1 MLVPVM
7 SEGSKSGVNWMREK
21 SAAIEA
27 EIAFASVVF
36 PTPGISVRRT

>member
-1 MLVPVM
+1 
-7 SEGSKSGVNWMREK
+7 MREK

-36 PTPGISVRRT
+36 PTPGISVRRTCPPARSEIRHR